1 MSQSQNE
8 MITID
13 DKEYNVADLTDEA
26 RSQIVNLKFVES
38 QLQQL
43 NNEWAVADTARMA
56 YSSALKREVEISQ
69 TTE

>member
-1 MSQSQNE
+1 MSQRPE
-8 MITID
+8 ETITID
-13 DKEYNVADLTDEA
+13 DKQYNVADLTDEA

-56 YSSALKREVEISQ
+56 YTSALKREVESVQ
-69 TTE
+69 SHE